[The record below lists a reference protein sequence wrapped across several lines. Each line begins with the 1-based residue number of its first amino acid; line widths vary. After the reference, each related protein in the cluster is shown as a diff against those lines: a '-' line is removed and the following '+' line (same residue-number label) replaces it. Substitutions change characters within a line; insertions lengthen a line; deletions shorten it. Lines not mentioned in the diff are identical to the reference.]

1 MRLIL
6 RVLGG
11 ALVPFLLQAQTP
23 LEPRVLQRA
32 APDPLPL
39 TSPPSQGAPRVG
51 LYDSVAV
58 VLKRF
63 WPDSGVRRGIVEPVL
78 QEHAAA
84 AAAAQTFGEE
94 VAVVKAMLAVIP
106 ASHLG
111 LSSATSYRSLDRA
124 LAGVRE
130 PMFGMQLLR
139 WQGHWYAT
147 MVLNDSPAHRAGI
160 RAWDEVVRINGL
172 VPDSSPVLDYSTDDA
187 FLPDS
192 IDPPVHPLRVD
203 LGTDARFTMRVTR
216 DSVADVTLVA
226 EPYSALEA
234 TRSSVEVI
242 EADGVRVGY
251 VHLWYMHFRLHDW
264 LNQLLSGPFAGIDG
278 LVIDLRGRG
287 GDGGLATRM
296 LETLTPGAHQRY
308 RGTVVLLQDRQTRS
322 AKEMLADGLRA
333 RGVARIVGEA
343 SAGAVLP
350 SGERRVGNGMMLMMP
365 QVPSWGTYQGL
376 ELRRIEPDV
385 PVSWAGPLG
394 GETDPIFAAGLTE
407 ARRIVATEGRG
418 VVLPPPPPPPPL
430 VPRQVAPGV
439 RQDADNKTL
448 LLPKK
453 P

>member
-6 RVLGG
+6 RVLP
-11 ALVPFLLQAQTP
+11 AVLVPVLLLGQQP
-23 LEPRVLQRA
+23 LEPR
-32 APDPLPL
+32 L
-39 TSPPSQGAPRVG
+39 TPSVARDAMPSPPAGSAPRVG

-58 VLKRF
+58 VLKRD

-84 AAAAQTFGEE
+84 AAAAQTFGDE

-111 LSSATSYRSLDRA
+111 LSSATAYRTLDRA
-124 LAGVRE
+124 LRGERE
-130 PMFGMQLLR
+130 EMFGMQLLR
-139 WQGHWYAT
+139 WQGRWYAT
-147 MVLNDSPAHRAGI
+147 MVLNDGPAHRAGI
-160 RAWDEVVRINGL
+160 RAWDEVVRVNGF

-203 LGTDARFTMRVTR
+203 LVNECRFTVRVSR
-216 DSVADVTLVA
+216 DSIADVTVVA
-226 EPYSALEA
+226 ERYSALEA
-234 TRSSVEVI
+234 TQSSVEVI
-242 EADGVRVGY
+242 EADGLRVGY

-264 LNQLLSGPFAGIDG
+264 LNRLLSGPLAGIDA
-278 LVIDLRGRG
+278 LVLDLRGRG
-287 GDGGLATRM
+287 GDGGLATSM
-296 LETLTPGAHQRY
+296 VETLTPGSHQRY

-350 SGERRVGNGMMLMMP
+350 SGERRVGHGMMLMLP
-365 QVPSWGTYQGL
+365 QKPSWGTYQRL
-376 ELRRIEPDV
+376 ELRRLEPDV
-385 PVSWAGPLG
+385 RVSWAGPLG
-394 GETDPIFAAGLTE
+394 GATDPIFEAGLAE
-407 ARRIVATEGRG
+407 ARRIVASEGRG
-418 VVLPPPPPPPPL
+418 VVVPPPPPL
-430 VPRQVAPGV
+430 VPRQEAAGV
-439 RQDADNKTL
+439 RQDVERKTL
-448 LLPKK
+448 QLPSK